1 MANEGIQYLSMSH
14 TLRMKRKGLLNSDDI
29 NGQISSLRR
38 DMTEALGLFKNARLA
53 RPQLFLRAE
62 HTGSM

>member
-1 MANEGIQYLSMSH
+1 MENEGIQYLSMSH
-14 TLRMKRKGLLNSDDI
+14 TLRMKRKGLLNNDDI
-29 NGQISSLRR
+29 NGQIMSLRR
-38 DMTEALGLFKNARLA
+38 DMTEASGLFKKVRSA